1 MISDIPTAVV
11 ALGGNAISR
20 KGEDDTIANQFR
32 HTRASLAAIVP
43 LVKRGYNLAITHGN
57 GPQVGNLLLRIELAR
72 GKAPILPLGVCVADT
87 GGGMGYM
94 IAQSLQNRLLQDGL
108 DRSVATI
115 ITQVIVDRDD
125 PALTDPAKYIGQFY
139 TEEEAKRFA
148 AERGWAVKQDG
159 ERGWRRVVG
168 SPMPRGIV
176 EGPVIRAM
184 VEGGTIVIAAG
195 GGGIP
200 VSVEADGSHEGVDAV
215 IDKDRASAVLGASIG
230 ADTLIILTSVDR
242 VALNFGRPDE
252 RALDHL
258 TVAEAR
264 RYLAEGQFPRGSMGP
279 KIEAAIQFLESDGR
293 LVIIGSIEQAGAALD
308 GNAGTRITPE

>member
-1 MISDIPTAVV
+1 MISDCPTAVV

-57 GPQVGNLLLRIELAR
+57 GPQVGNLLLRVDLAR

-94 IAQSLQNRLLQDGL
+94 IAQSLQNRLLQEGI
-108 DRSVATI
+108 DRAVATI

-139 TEEEAKRFA
+139 TEEEAGRFA
-148 AERGWAVKQDG
+148 TERGWVVKQDG
-159 ERGWRRVVG
+159 DRGWRRVVG
-168 SPMPRGIV
+168 SPVPRGIV

-200 VSVEADGSHEGVDAV
+200 VSVEADGSHEGIDAV

-230 ADTLIILTSVDR
+230 ADTLIILTNVDR

-258 TVAEAR
+258 TLAEAR
-264 RYLAEGQFPRGSMGP
+264 RYLAEGHFPRGSMGP

-293 LVIIGSIEQAGAALD
+293 LVIIGSIDQAAAALD
-308 GNAGTRITPE
+308 GDAGTRITPE